1 MKRLIC
7 VLLILS
13 MLMGCG
19 RQVISPVQEAYAS
32 PAAPVATFQP
42 TATPSE
48 APTPDPTATP
58 RPSLATYPPLID
70 SKALFPEEILSA
82 DLSRMTPIEAL
93 NTLYRLQETAK
104 KEKPS

>member
-13 MLMGCG
+13 VLMGCG

-32 PAAPVATFQP
+32 PVASAENVLT

-48 APTPDPTATP
+48 TPTPDQQQRHA
-58 RPSLATYPPLID
+58 RPWPPI
-70 SKALFPEEILSA
+70 
-82 DLSRMTPIEAL
+82 
-93 NTLYRLQETAK
+93 RL
-104 KEKPS
+104 